1 MWRRTVLENLIIGIL
16 AILLGLVVAFAG
28 YPLFRLVLPIA
39 GLIYG
44 FQIANAVFASWL
56 IGLIVGLVL
65 AVLLAIFAYA
75 IWSVAIGFAG
85 ALLGLSIGASIG
97 ASLNL
102 WGWLVTVIALALGVL
117 FFVLAY
123 RLKDLF
129 VIISTSLSGAG
140 MVAFGASTLLPI
152 IFGPPDGPFFL
163 HWVLWL
169 AVAVIGF
176 GVQYALFSSA
186 RQYATL
192 LDESPTNFVMPGA

>member
-1 MWRRTVLENLIIGIL
+1 MLENLLIGIA
-16 AILLGLVVAFAG
+16 AIILGLIVAFAG

-39 GLIYG
+39 GLVYG
-44 FQIANAVFASWL
+44 FQIANAVFSSWL

-65 AVLLAIFAYA
+65 AVVLAVFAYA

-85 ALLGLSIGASIG
+85 AILGLSIGASVG
-97 ASLNL
+97 NGLNL
-102 WGWLVTVIALALGVL
+102 WGWLVALLAIALGVL
-117 FFVLAY
+117 FFVLAF

-169 AVAVIGF
+169 GVAVVGF

-186 RQYATL
+186 RQYAAL
-192 LDESPTNFVMPGA
+192 LDQSPTNFVAPSA